1 MGRKCFTSDIDPI
14 FCEITLRRLE
24 NFRKTG
30 KTGWQNSNPF
40 AKEIINDKKLKSY
53 LTKKYDYKI

>member
-1 MGRKCFTSDIDPI
+1 MDFDPV

-24 NFRKTG
+24 NFRLSG

-40 AKEIINDKKLKSY
+40 EKEIKKDETIQSY
-53 LTKKYDYKI
+53 LHENYGINVIYT